1 MKRKVIRTGDGSNT
15 LEITDLNETY
25 HSRHGALVEAKHVF
39 IEAGLNRWLAQN
51 PNSQSLSIFEM
62 GLGTGMNALLTF
74 DYLEHSAVRL
84 FYLGLEAFPLESK
97 EWLAMSAEGWGNY
110 HQYLK
115 LHEAEWN
122 KAIELAPNKT
132 IQKVDQTFES
142 FEPQT
147 SFDLIYY
154 DAFGARA
161 QPELWEARWFDKCA
175 NMLNEGGVFVTYA
188 AKGSVRRALE
198 AANLRVE
205 RLPGPPG
212 KREMLRATKTTQ
224 S

>member
-39 IEAGLNRWLAQN
+39 IEAGLIHWLSQN
-51 PNSQSLSIFEM
+51 PKSQSLSIFEM

-74 DYLEHSAVRL
+74 DYLEHSAVSL
-84 FYLGLEAFPLESK
+84 SYLGLEAFPLESK
-97 EWLAMSAEGWGNY
+97 EWLAMNAEGWGNY
-110 HQYLK
+110 PQYLK

-122 KAIELAPNKT
+122 KEIELAPNKT
-132 IQKVDQTFES
+132 IHKVDQTFES
-142 FEPQT
+142 FD
-147 SFDLIYY
+147 SHSNFDLIYY

-161 QPELWEARWFDKCA
+161 QPELWEARWFEKCA
-175 NMLNEGGVFVTYA
+175 KMLSEGGVFVTYA

-198 AANLRVE
+198 AADLLVE

-212 KREMLRATKTTQ
+212 KREMLRATKTTRL
-224 S
+224 

>member
-39 IEAGLNRWLAQN
+39 IEAGLSHWLSQN
-51 PNSQSLSIFEM
+51 PNAQSLSIFEM

-74 DYLEHSAVRL
+74 DYLEHSSVRL
-84 FYLGLEAFPLESK
+84 SYLGLEAFPLESK
-97 EWLAMSAEGWGNY
+97 EWLAMNAEGWGNY

-122 KAIELAPNKT
+122 KQIELAPNKT
-132 IQKVDQTFES
+132 IYKVDQTFES
-142 FEPQT
+142 FDSDL

-161 QPELWEARWFDKCA
+161 QPELWEARWFEKCA
-175 NMLNEGGVFVTYA
+175 KMLNEGGVFVTYA

-198 AANLRVE
+198 AANLWVE
-205 RLPGPPG
+205 RLSGPPG
-212 KREMLRATKTTQ
+212 KREMLRATKTTR

>member
-39 IEAGLNRWLAQN
+39 IDAGLSYWLSQN
-51 PNSQSLSIFEM
+51 PKSQSLSIFEM

-74 DYLEHSAVRL
+74 DFLENSPFRL
-84 FYLGLEAFPLESK
+84 NYLGLEAFPLESK
-97 EWLAMSAEGWGNY
+97 EWLAMNAEGWGNY
-110 HQYLK
+110 DQYLK

-122 KAIELAPNKT
+122 RAIELAPNKM
-132 IQKVDQTFES
+132 IHKVDQTFES
-142 FEPQT
+142 FESQT

-161 QPELWEARWFDKCA
+161 QPELWEARWFEKCA
-175 NMLNEGGVFVTYA
+175 NLLNTGGVFVTYA
-188 AKGSVRRALE
+188 AKGSVRRTLE

-212 KREMLRATKTTQ
+212 KREMLRATKTPQ